1 MCRWKGHY
9 TGPGEMAAPTERR
22 RPRRGSLE
30 RPISGRIYRA
40 AWLVVLVPLL
50 VAAFSVGQPVALQQ
64 PRLPPSFDKTTA
76 VQFATELARNYP
88 DRRPGTTGAAQATNW
103 VAARLRDYNFTVQRQ
118 EFTADVPGLGNERFV
133 NLIATAPASGATNV
147 PRSSQA
153 IVIVA
158 HRDNIGGSPGAN
170 YNASGTGALLEL
182 ARDTGSASL
191 SHTLVLVSTD
201 GDVFGSLGS
210 AEFARDSGL
219 GDRIAAVIDLDAIGG
234 HSAPRLHFTG
244 DTPRTPAST
253 LVATAEASIEAQSQ
267 TSPAR
272 PNALSQLIDLAFPFS
287 LYGQSP
293 FIARGTPAVTLSTA
307 GARPPSAGGD
317 TVVALDQ
324 ERMDQ
329 LGKAAQALLG
339 SLDAAADV
347 ASGTESYVWSGARL
361 IPGWTIEFVLLACL
375 LPFMAATIDLF
386 ARCRRRHI
394 ALRPALRSL
403 VSRLGLW
410 LWIGVLLAFFS
421 FTGIFPNGE
430 SRPISP
436 ESAAANNWPVLGLAV
451 FAGLVALGWFV
462 THPRLVPT
470 GPVKRQEELGG
481 HLAAM
486 LGLGMVALVVAAQN
500 PFALIFVLPSLHA
513 WLWLPHASERGRA
526 AALGAYA
533 VGFIGPL
540 LLLGSFAFRYEFG
553 LDAVWYVIA
562 LTSVGFVPVPLVL
575 AFLAW
580 GAAAAQVG
588 AIATGRYTPYPAA
601 DERPRRGPIR
611 ESIRQA
617 VLFTR
622 RARSQHVAGDEARSA
637 ED

>member
-1 MCRWKGHY
+1 
-9 TGPGEMAAPTERR
+9 MAVPPERR

-40 AWLVVLVPLL
+40 AWLVVTVPLL
-50 VAAFSVGQPVALQQ
+50 VAAFSVSQPVALQQ
-64 PRLPPSFDKTTA
+64 PRLPPSFDRTTA

-88 DRRPGTTGAAQATNW
+88 DRRPGTTGAAEATNW
-103 VAARLRDYNFTVQRQ
+103 VAARFRDYDFTVQRQ
-118 EFTADVPGLGNERFV
+118 EFSADVPGLGTEHFV
-133 NLIATAPASGATNV
+133 NLIATAPATVAANV
-147 PRSSQA
+147 PRSQQA

-158 HRDNIGGSPGAN
+158 HRDNLGGSPGAD

-191 SHTLVLVSTD
+191 SHMLVLVSTD

-219 GDRIAAVIDLDAIGG
+219 GDRLAAIIDLDAIGG
-234 HSAPRLHFTG
+234 HGIPRLHFTG

-253 LVATAEASIEAQSQ
+253 LVATAEASVEAQSQ
-267 TSPAR
+267 TTPKR

-287 LYGQSP
+287 LYGQAP
-293 FIARGTPAVTLSTA
+293 FIGRGTPAVTLSTS
-307 GARPPSAGGD
+307 GARTPDAEGD
-317 TVVALDQ
+317 TLVALDQ

-329 LGKAAQALLG
+329 LGRSAQALLG
-339 SLDAAADV
+339 ALDQAADV
-347 ASGTESYVWSGARL
+347 ASGTESYVWTGTRL
-361 IPGWTIEFVLLACL
+361 IRGWTIQFVLLGCL
-375 LPFMAATIDLF
+375 LPFLAATVDLF

-403 VSRLGLW
+403 ASRLGLW
-410 LWIGVLLAFFS
+410 LWVGVLLAFFS

-436 ESAAANNWPVLGLAV
+436 ESAAATNWPVFGVGV
-451 FAGLVALGWFV
+451 FAGLVAVGWLV
-462 THPRLVPT
+462 TRPRLVPT
-470 GPVKRQEELGG
+470 GPVERTDELGG

-486 LGLGMVALVVAAQN
+486 LVLGVVALVVAAQN
-500 PFALIFVLPSLHA
+500 PFALVFVLPSLHA

-526 AALGAYA
+526 AALGVYA
-533 VGFIGPL
+533 VGFAGPL
-540 LLLGSFAFRYEFG
+540 LLLGSFAFRYELGF
-553 LDAVWYVIA
+553 DAIWYLTA
-562 LTSVGFVPVPLVL
+562 LTSVGFVPVALVL

-588 AIATGRYTPYPAA
+588 AVTAGRYTPYPAA
-601 DERPRRGPIR
+601 DERAPRGPIR
-611 ESIRQA
+611 ESIRLA
-617 VLFTR
+617 VLFNRRR
-622 RARSQHVAGDEARSA
+622 RARHAPAEDAESA
-637 ED
+637 EGD

>member
-1 MCRWKGHY
+1 
-9 TGPGEMAAPTERR
+9 MAVPPERR

-40 AWLVVLVPLL
+40 AWLVVAVPLL
-50 VAAFSVGQPVALQQ
+50 VAAFSVSQPVALQQ
-64 PRLPPSFDKTTA
+64 PRLPPSFDRTTA

-88 DRRPGTTGAAQATNW
+88 DRRPGTTGAAEATNW
-103 VAARLRDYNFTVQRQ
+103 VAARFRDYDFTVQRQ
-118 EFTADVPGLGNERFV
+118 EFSADVPGLGTEHFV
-133 NLIATAPASGATNV
+133 NLIATAPATVAANV
-147 PRSSQA
+147 PRSQQA

-158 HRDNIGGSPGAN
+158 HRDNLGGSPGAD

-219 GDRIAAVIDLDAIGG
+219 GDRLAAIIDLDAIGG
-234 HSAPRLHFTG
+234 HGIPRLHFTG

-253 LVATAEASIEAQSQ
+253 LVATAEASVQAQSQ
-267 TSPAR
+267 TTPKR

-287 LYGQSP
+287 LYGQAP
-293 FIARGTPAVTLSTA
+293 FIGRGTPAVTLSTS
-307 GARPPSAGGD
+307 GARTPEAEGD
-317 TVVALDQ
+317 TLVALDQ

-329 LGKAAQALLG
+329 LGRSAQALLG
-339 SLDAAADV
+339 ALDQAADV
-347 ASGTESYVWSGARL
+347 ASGTESYVWTGTRL
-361 IPGWTIEFVLLACL
+361 IRGWTIQFVLLGCL
-375 LPFMAATIDLF
+375 LPFLAATVDLF

-403 VSRLGLW
+403 ASRLGLW
-410 LWIGVLLAFFS
+410 LWVGVLLAFFS

-430 SRPISP
+430 PRPISP
-436 ESAAANNWPVLGLAV
+436 ESAAATNWPVFGVGV
-451 FAGLVALGWFV
+451 FAGLVAVGWLV
-462 THPRLVPT
+462 TRPRLVPT
-470 GPVKRQEELGG
+470 GPVERTDELGG

-486 LGLGMVALVVAAQN
+486 LVLGVVALVVAAQN
-500 PFALIFVLPSLHA
+500 PFALVFVLPSLHV

-526 AALGAYA
+526 AALGVYA
-533 VGFIGPL
+533 LGFAGPL
-540 LLLGSFAFRYEFG
+540 LLLGSFAFRYELGF
-553 LDAVWYVIA
+553 DAIWYLTA
-562 LTSVGFVPVPLVL
+562 LTSVGFVPVALVL

-588 AIATGRYTPYPAA
+588 AVAAGRYTPYPAV
-601 DERPRRGPIR
+601 DERAPRGPIR

-617 VLFTR
+617 VLFSRRR
-622 RARSQHVAGDEARSA
+622 RARHAPAEDAESA
-637 ED
+637 EGD

>member
-1 MCRWKGHY
+1 
-9 TGPGEMAAPTERR
+9 MAAPTERR

-40 AWLVVLVPLL
+40 AWLAVAVPLL

-64 PRLPPSFDKTTA
+64 PRLPPSFDRTTA

-88 DRRPGTTGAAQATNW
+88 DRRPGTTGAAEATDW
-103 VAARLRDYNFTVQRQ
+103 VAARLRDYDFTVQRQ
-118 EFTADVPGLGNERFV
+118 EFSAEVPGLGTEHFV
-133 NLIATAPASGATNV
+133 NLIATAPATSAGNV
-147 PRSSQA
+147 AHSQQVIA
-153 IVIVA
+153 IVA
-158 HRDNIGGSPGAN
+158 HRDNLGGSPGAS

-201 GDVFGSLGS
+201 GDVYGSLGS
-210 AEFARDSGL
+210 AAFARDSGL
-219 GDRIAAVIDLDAIGG
+219 GDRLAAVIDLDAIGG
-234 HSAPRLHFTG
+234 HGTPRIHFTG
-244 DTPRTPAST
+244 DTPRTPASG
-253 LVATAEASIEAQSQ
+253 LVATAESSVEAQSNI
-267 TSPAR
+267 TPVR

-293 FIARGTPAVTLSTA
+293 FIGRGTPAVTLSTA
-307 GARPPSAGGD
+307 GARSPSAEGD

-324 ERMDQ
+324 QRMDE
-329 LGKAAQALLG
+329 LGRSAQDLLG
-339 SLDAAADV
+339 SLDEAADV
-347 ASGTESYVWSGARL
+347 ASGTESYVWTGTRL
-361 IPGWTIEFVLLACL
+361 ISGWTIEFVLLGCL

-403 VSRLGLW
+403 ASRTGLW
-410 LWIGVLLAFFS
+410 LWVGVLLAFFS

-436 ESAAANNWPVLGLAV
+436 ESTVADDWPVLALIV
-451 FAGLVALGWFV
+451 FGGLVALGWLV

-470 GPVKRQEELGG
+470 GPVRRQDELGG

-486 LGLGMVALVVAAQN
+486 LGLGVVALLVAAQN

-513 WLWLPHASERGRA
+513 WLWLPHASERGRPF
-526 AALGAYA
+526 ALGVYA
-533 VGFIGPL
+533 LGFVGPL
-540 LLLGSFAFRYEFG
+540 LLLGSFAFRYELG
-553 LDAVWYVIA
+553 LDAIWYVIA

-580 GAAAAQVG
+580 GATAAQVG
-588 AIATGRYTPYPAA
+588 AVALGRYAPYPAA

-617 VLFTR
+617 VLFSRRMRTR
-622 RARSQHVAGDEARSA
+622 EEPAEEAESI

>member
-1 MCRWKGHY
+1 
-9 TGPGEMAAPTERR
+9 MAVPPERR

-40 AWLVVLVPLL
+40 AWLVVAVPLL
-50 VAAFSVGQPVALQQ
+50 VAAFSVSQPVALQQ
-64 PRLPPSFDKTTA
+64 PRLPPSFDRTTA
-76 VQFATELARNYP
+76 VQFATALARNYP
-88 DRRPGTTGAAQATNW
+88 DRRPGTTGAAEATNW
-103 VAARLRDYNFTVQRQ
+103 VAARFRDYDFTVQRQ
-118 EFTADVPGLGNERFV
+118 EFSADVPGLGTEHFV
-133 NLIATAPASGATNV
+133 NLIATAPATVAANV
-147 PRSSQA
+147 PRSQQA

-158 HRDNIGGSPGAN
+158 HRDNLGGSPGAD

-219 GDRIAAVIDLDAIGG
+219 GDRLAAIIDLDAIGG
-234 HSAPRLHFTG
+234 HGIPRLHFTG

-253 LVATAEASIEAQSQ
+253 LVATAEASVEAQSQ
-267 TSPAR
+267 TTPKR

-287 LYGQSP
+287 LYGQAP
-293 FIARGTPAVTLSTA
+293 FIGRGTPAVTLSTS
-307 GARPPSAGGD
+307 GARTPEAEGD
-317 TVVALDQ
+317 TLVALDQ

-329 LGKAAQALLG
+329 LGRSAQALLG
-339 SLDAAADV
+339 ALDQAADV
-347 ASGTESYVWSGARL
+347 ASGTESYVWTGTRL
-361 IPGWTIEFVLLACL
+361 IRGWTIQFVLLGCL
-375 LPFMAATIDLF
+375 LPFLAATVDLF

-403 VSRLGLW
+403 ASRLGLW
-410 LWIGVLLAFFS
+410 LWVGVLLAFFS

-430 SRPISP
+430 PRPISP
-436 ESAAANNWPVLGLAV
+436 ESAAATNWPVFGVGV
-451 FAGLVALGWFV
+451 FAGLVAVGWLV
-462 THPRLVPT
+462 TRPRLVPT
-470 GPVKRQEELGG
+470 GPVERTDELGG

-486 LGLGMVALVVAAQN
+486 LVLGVVALVVAAQN
-500 PFALIFVLPSLHA
+500 PFALVFVLPSLHV

-526 AALGAYA
+526 AALGVYA
-533 VGFIGPL
+533 LGFAGPL
-540 LLLGSFAFRYEFG
+540 LLLGSFAFRYELGF
-553 LDAVWYVIA
+553 DAIWYLTA
-562 LTSVGFVPVPLVL
+562 LTSVGFVPVALVL

-588 AIATGRYTPYPAA
+588 AVAAGRYTPYPAV
-601 DERPRRGPIR
+601 DERAPRGPIR

-617 VLFTR
+617 VLFSRRR
-622 RARSQHVAGDEARSA
+622 RARHAPAEDAESA
-637 ED
+637 EGD